1 MFENQFSKCTESFN
15 CTALF
20 VVIKK
25 KCHSRSK
32 LSRINAVN
40 KTSSKTGLANHNPVL
55 IINV

>member
-25 KCHSRSK
+25 
-32 LSRINAVN
+32 
-40 KTSSKTGLANHNPVL
+40 
-55 IINV
+55 NVTAEAS